1 MKEFFRKLATK
12 WFCMHEYQIVKTT
25 NYVHCYKY
33 LLICTKCGK
42 TKVVKYKGWGGA
54 VYLFTCAL

>member
-1 MKEFFRKLATK
+1 MKEFFQKLATK

-25 NYVHCYKY
+25 NYVHCYKH

-42 TKVVKYKGWGGA
+42 TKVVR
-54 VYLFTCAL
+54 V